1 MNYDYISF
9 INRIRRKPI
18 LIAPGAYDALS
29 ARLIEHI
36 GFEAIYI
43 GGASASYSLL
53 GMPDLGFIT
62 FDRMSDHISRIRQ
75 VTSLPLICDADTGYG
90 NEDNI
95 RYVVKTYEK
104 IGCIAIQIEDQVWP
118 KKCGHL
124 SNKEVTH
131 VKEMVLRIKAALSA
145 RKEAIIIARTD
156 AIDPLGINE
165 AIERANIYLEE
176 GADVAFIEA
185 PRNINEIERISK
197 EVKGLKM
204 INMVEGGITPLLS
217 AKKLEEMG
225 FSIVIYPGSAIR
237 AAAKA
242 VITMLSILK
251 DTGSTKD
258 FIENMVQ
265 FNDLQKFL
273 YKP

>member
-1 MNYDYISF
+1 MSSYDLF
-9 INRIRRKPI
+9 LNRIKRKPI

-53 GMPDLGFIT
+53 GMPDLGYIT
-62 FDRMSDHISRIRQ
+62 FDRMVDHILRIRQ

-104 IGCIAIQIEDQVWP
+104 IGCAAVQIEDQVWP

-131 VKEMVLRIKAALSA
+131 INEMILRIKAALSV
-145 RKEAIIIARTD
+145 RKDAIIIARTD
-156 AIDPLGINE
+156 SIEPIGIDE
-165 AIERANIYLEE
+165 AIKRANSYLDA
-176 GADVAFIEA
+176 GADIAFIEA
-185 PRNINEIERISK
+185 PRNMSEIERIAK
-197 EVKGLKM
+197 DVKGLKM
-204 INMVEGGITPLLS
+204 INIVEGGKTPIIS
-217 AKKLEEMG
+217 SKKLEEMG
-225 FSIVIYPGSAIR
+225 FNIVIYPGSAIR
-237 AAAKA
+237 AAVKA
-242 VITMLSILK
+242 VLSMLSILK
-251 DTGSTKD
+251 TSGSTID
-258 FIENMVQ
+258 YINNMIK
-265 FNDLQKFL
+265 FDELQKLL